1 MQQSRFAQMWL
12 ECVKQDDN
20 NTFMVNIQENAKV
33 GANNQCDVLKNN
45 RKLCNSL
52 ESSIFAACQIDWHFA
67 ILIDE
72 YEYYIKSSSSWSG
85 ERKYWNEK
93 KIVVNIVQRSR
104 VSGVCLEQRDDRK
117 RHRAVSARLAAPRFL
132 LEKKTFQVYIYSY
145 WMLSGT

>member
-20 NTFMVNIQENAKV
+20 NTFMMNIQENAKV

-67 ILIDE
+67 IVIDE
-72 YEYYIKSSSSWSG
+72 YENQVVQLEVFYLYIT
-85 ERKYWNEK
+85 Y
-93 KIVVNIVQRSR
+93 
-104 VSGVCLEQRDDRK
+104 
-117 RHRAVSARLAAPRFL
+117 
-132 LEKKTFQVYIYSY
+132 
-145 WMLSGT
+145 M